1 MGLSTPCE
9 VKLVFHRLYQVG
21 EACLHIVL
29 HIACIKL
36 VRDMK
41 VLHIACIKLVWG
53 IQSKHKQVLNQAGA
67 MQLAR

>member
-1 MGLSTPCE
+1 MGHSSPCE

-41 VLHIACIKLVWG
+41 VLHIKLVWD
-53 IQSKHKQVLNQAGA
+53 IQSKHKHYLNQAGA